1 MQITLNQDEIIDVI
15 KGFIRSQFNID
26 QSRNITAELRA
37 TRGDTGFTATLD
49 VPSAKFS
56 TAIFLGVDMASGTS
70 TNVSFDAVEPDVVE
84 TPVEAAAEPAPTPAP
99 TPAPAPFAKKT
110 AEPKPEPKPVAVKS
124 NPFAKP
130 AAITATPEDRAP
142 VEEETQSEPEQDEI
156 MTTGSDPV
164 EETSEEPEEEL
175 AAPTPAPTP
184 APARS
189 IFSKVKAG

>member
-26 QSRNITAELRA
+26 QGRNITAELRA

-56 TAIFLGVDMASGTS
+56 TAIFLGVDMASSTS
-70 TNVSFDAVEPDVVE
+70 TSVGSDAVEPDAVE

-142 VEEETQSEPEQDEI
+142 VEEESQPEAEAEV
-156 MTTGSDPV
+156 MTEADPV
-164 EETSEEPEEEL
+164 EDTVDTVEEETP
-175 AAPTPAPTP
+175 APAPTP